1 MKTLLSLIFF
11 SVFLFPI
18 FPLSAQKIKISTAKY
33 KMVIESYMS
42 IDQAIEIATR
52 EARLIAIDLAFGGS
66 SMTGVTTL
74 RLENK
79 NTESNLEVNSYT
91 NRIRK
96 GVWINDINPPVKS
109 YFFEDKTRVIE
120 VEVRGRVRELSDF
133 GFDLEMTPLK
143 SIDKYS
149 ASTDFKHKQQFY
161 FYFKSPIDGFI
172 SIYVGDNE
180 SVGCV
185 LPYVNMTSSTYQ
197 VNADQE
203 YIFFKG
209 GYDRENNIAE
219 DRRNLLL
226 SGDKQSDTN
235 LFYVFFSKK
244 DFSKPAMEFKS
255 VSPKKFENWMSKT
268 MADEDMFM
276 KIIPV
281 SIVK

>member
-1 MKTLLSLIFF
+1 MKSLLSSIFF
-11 SVFLFPI
+11 LFFLFGK
-18 FPLSAQKIKISTAKY
+18 FPLSAQKIKIATAKY
-33 KMVIESYMS
+33 KMVVESYMS
-42 IDQAIEIATR
+42 LDKAKEIATR
-52 EARLIAIDLAFGGS
+52 EAKLIAIDLAFGGS
-66 SMTGVTTL
+66 NMTGVTTL

-96 GVWINDINPPVKS
+96 GVWINDIIKPDCKKIS
-109 YFFEDKTRVIE
+109 DDKNDVIE
-120 VEVRGRVRELSDF
+120 CEVRGRVRELSDF
-133 GFDLEMTPLK
+133 GFNLEMTPLK

-149 ASTDFKHKQQFY
+149 ASTDFKHRQQFY
-161 FYFKSPIDGFI
+161 FYFKSPIDGFV
-172 SIYVGDNE
+172 SIYIGDKE
-180 SVGCV
+180 SVGCI
-185 LPYVNMTSSTYQ
+185 LPYVNMTSSTYK

-209 GYDRENNIAE
+209 GYDKENNVAE
-219 DRRNLLL
+219 DPRNLLL
-226 SGDKQSDTN
+226 TGGRQSDAN

-244 DFSKPAMEFKS
+244 DFSKPVMESKS
-255 VSPKKFENWMSKT
+255 TSPKRFENWMSKT